1 MTAKEYLNQLP
12 NMQLRIDSL
21 KRSIQICQE
30 RATGTGNQ
38 FTDTVVGQGNS
49 NKIADNMEKKIDFET
64 ELLQLVDEF
73 EKFRFCVICQINRIP
88 DNRYVSLLINRY
100 VNNMS
105 WEEIAEIIGYN
116 DIKYVRKILHGRALA
131 EFEKITPLFSP
142 FSPLY
147 YPQK

>member
-1 MTAKEYLNQLP
+1 MTVKEYLNQLP

-38 FTDTVVGQGNS
+38 FTDISVGQGNS

-73 EKFRFCVICQINRIP
+73 EKFRFRVICQINRIP

-116 DIKYVRKILHGRALA
+116 DVKYVRKILHVRALA
-131 EFEKITPLFSP
+131 EFEKITRVCGGF
-142 FSPLY
+142 
-147 YPQK
+147 

>member
-12 NMQLRIDSL
+12 NMQLRINSL
-21 KRSIQICQE
+21 KKSIQLCQE
-30 RATGTGNQ
+30 CATKTGTQ
-38 FTDTVVGQGNS
+38 FSDLPMVQGNG
-49 NKIADNMEKKIDFET
+49 NKIADNIEKKLDFED
-64 ELLQLVDEF
+64 ELLQLVNEF